1 MMRRSSPARPSPWTV
16 DSFAP
21 EVLLAAGA
29 VAALAGV
36 IRGITGFGGAMVMS
50 PPLALLLGPL
60 LAVPVVLLLE
70 SVGAAPMVVQLRR
83 LVRWRVIGPIAIA
96 ACLTVPLGAYVL
108 VNADPQTMRRVIAGV
123 VIVFSLLLLR
133 GWRYAGPQRT
143 ATGVGL
149 GMLSGAMIGATSMG
163 GPPIVLYLLAGPDP
177 IEVTR
182 ANLTFYVGATALAAF
197 GMFWAGGVLHPGALV
212 LALALA
218 PGYYLGMVAGTR
230 LFSRFDDIRFRRF
243 TLVLMMLVAAGIL
256 VA

>member
-1 MMRRSSPARPSPWTV
+1 M

-21 EVLLAAGA
+21 EILALAAAIG
-29 VAALAGV
+29 ALAGV

-60 LAVPVVLLLE
+60 LTVPVVLLLE
-70 SVGAAPMVVQLRR
+70 SVAAAPMVVQLRK

-96 ACLTVPLGAYVL
+96 ACLTIPLGTYAL
-108 VNADPQTMRRVIAGV
+108 VKADPQTMRRVIAAV
-123 VIVFSLLLLR
+123 VIVFSLLLLK

-149 GMLSGAMIGATSMG
+149 GTISGVMIGATSMG
-163 GPPIVLYLLAGPDP
+163 GPPIVLYLFAGPDP
-177 IEVTR
+177 IQVTR

-197 GMFWAGGVLHPGALV
+197 GMLWAGGVLHGDALW
-212 LALALA
+212 LALLLA

-230 LFSRFDDIRFRRF
+230 LFSRFNDARFRHF
-243 TLVLMMLVAAGIL
+243 TLVLMMLVATGIL
-256 VA
+256 LA

>member
-1 MMRRSSPARPSPWTV
+1 M

-21 EVLLAAGA
+21 ETLLIAGA
-29 VAALAGV
+29 IGALAGV

-70 SVGAAPMVVQLRR
+70 SVAAAPMIAQLRR

-96 ACLTVPLGAYVL
+96 ACLTVPLGAYLL
-108 VNADPQTMRRVIAGV
+108 VKVDPQTMRRVIAAV
-123 VIVFSLLLLR
+123 VIVFSLLLLK
-133 GWRYAGPQRT
+133 GWRYSGPQRM

-149 GMLSGAMIGATSMG
+149 GTMSGVMIGATSMG
-163 GPPIVLYLLAGPDP
+163 GPPIILYLLAGPDP

-197 GMFWAGGVLHPGALV
+197 GVLWAGGVLHPRALL
-212 LALALA
+212 LALMFA

-230 LFSRFDDIRFRRF
+230 LFSRFNDTRFRRF
-243 TLVLMMLVAAGIL
+243 TLVLMMVVATGIL
-256 VA
+256 FA